1 VPTHRLLYQLAVLR
15 GDADAA
21 KRQLDWARGHSREFD
36 VVAAEAQVA
45 AYQGRLRRA
54 SELYR
59 SSVVL
64 AESRGLPETGLSYA
78 AHEALTL
85 VLYGE
90 SRAAL
95 ACVREALARQKQG
108 RIPADAV
115 PRVRLLTTLG
125 LLGAPDAA
133 SRAESLAEQQPQST
147 LVNGVVLP
155 SARAAIA
162 LEQGRPE
169 QALEALR
176 GAAAYE
182 TGIVA
187 VLIPVHLRAEA
198 YLRLGDGTRA
208 LEDFRKILTQRGA
221 DPFSPVCALATLGV
235 ARALRALDQREQAAM
250 AYRDFFEAWRD
261 ADAELPVLAQART
274 EYARLAVR

>member
-1 VPTHRLLYQLAVLR
+1 
-15 GDADAA
+15 
-21 KRQLDWARGHSREFD
+21 
-36 VVAAEAQVA
+36 
-45 AYQGRLRRA
+45 
-54 SELYR
+54 
-59 SSVVL
+59 
-64 AESRGLPETGLSYA
+64 
-78 AHEALTL
+78 
-85 VLYGE
+85 
-90 SRAAL
+90 
-95 ACVREALARQKQG
+95 
-108 RIPADAV
+108 V